1 MNDNSSNDN
10 KSSLDPADRFRKLVG
25 DQDQTT
31 SESEKKTEPS
41 LEDTQ
46 PTKLK
51 SAGQTSP
58 TQPPFLAN
66 NQVTGASKSNGPALL
81 PDDWSSE
88 QTTHSSGAVL
98 PKRVGEVDMEG
109 TQVTPAAPTTHTS
122 LHPNAFRAPE
132 EARQPSTSQQP
143 TTLKPSKRIK
153 PKAAKGS
160 QSKNKKVW
168 GCLLRVLIGILFL
181 GVIILIGIGSIVV
194 YQYVRISANLPSVNE
209 LLQNTSQ
216 FETTTIYDRNNDPIY
231 EIIDPNAGMRTQVN
245 IDQVS
250 PYVILATLATED
262 KNFYNNPGYDLLAIF
277 RALWENYTSGQIVSG
292 ASTITQQL
300 ARMLLLSPDERTQ
313 QTVERKAREI
323 ILAGQITRQYSKDQ
337 ILELYLNEVYYGNL
351 SYGIEA
357 ASETYFHTSASQLT
371 LGEAAFLAGLPQSP
385 SVYDIYTDP
394 EDTLHR
400 TEEIL
405 SLIYQLVQER
415 GGCVDVGPGRKPICL
430 SKQDLTDAANQ
441 IAAYNFQPSTNN
453 MVYPHWVTY
462 IRSLL
467 EQEYGAQTLYHS
479 GFKVYTTLDPQLE
492 DLAQQIVSQQ
502 VNSLSNLHV
511 LDGALVAIQPST
523 GEILAMVGSADF
535 NNAAISGQINMAV
548 QPRQP
553 GSSIK
558 PITYTA
564 AFEKG
569 WTPSTLLWDVP
580 SSFPPSGNPND
591 TNPPYVPVDYDGK
604 FHGPVTVR
612 TALSNSLNIPAVKT
626 LNFVGVYNNPATP
639 NQDSFIS
646 LAERMGI
653 TTLTRNDYGL
663 SLTLGGGDVT
673 LLDLTSAY
681 SIFANSGKRMA
692 PQAILKITDYQGN
705 VIYQYQPPAGEQVI
719 RPEHAYLITSILS
732 DNNARAME
740 FGTNSV
746 LNMPFQVAAKTGT
759 TNDFRDNWT
768 LGYTP
773 DLTVGVWV
781 GNADYTPMVNTTGLT
796 GAAPIWSQFM
806 QAAEMKVS
814 NNNPT
819 PFTRPAGIVDEVICS
834 MSGTQPSSNCPSE
847 RSEVF
852 ASDQPPL
859 PADDDLWKEVQID
872 TWTNLLASSDCSDF
886 TDKKLSLNVSDT
898 SAQDWITNTSDGK
911 AWAENAGFGDSVF
924 FTPSR
929 ACTSS
934 DPHPK
939 IVFVGLSDGQ
949 TITSNPIDIYA
960 VISATDNFK
969 EWRLDYGVGNNPS
982 KWTTL
987 VNNNT
992 AQITTPDKIYTW
1004 DLSSVPT
1011 GTVTLRIVM
1020 TSTKDT
1026 TATRTIRLT
1035 NQSPTPTPTVTAT
1048 ATPTNTPTNTPTE
1061 TPTETLVP
1069 TFVPTYT
1076 LVPSS
1081 TPE

>member
-1 MNDNSSNDN
+1 MNDNPPNDN
-10 KSSLDPADRFRKLVG
+10 NTPFDPADRFRKLVG
-25 DQDQTT
+25 SENQ
-31 SESEKKTEPS
+31 SAGESEKKSDPS

-46 PTKLK
+46 PTKIK
-51 SAGQTSP
+51 STGQTSP
-58 TQPPFLAN
+58 TRPSP
-66 NQVTGASKSNGPALL
+66 VTNDEATAAPKNDAGAQTTSDGWL
-81 PDDWSSE
+81 SE
-88 QTTHSSGAVL
+88 QMTRPSHAVL
-98 PKRVGEVDMEG
+98 PRRVEEIDLEG
-109 TQVTPAAPTTHTS
+109 TQVTPTAPTTRTS
-122 LHPNAFRAPE
+122 LHSEAFRAPE
-132 EARQPSTSQQP
+132 ETNQQGVAQQLN
-143 TTLKPSKRIK
+143 TLKLPRRVK
-153 PKAAKGS
+153 PKAAKSNQNG
-160 QSKNKKVW
+160 NKKTL

-181 GVIILIGIGSIVV
+181 GILVLIGIGSVIV
-194 YQYVRISANLPSVNE
+194 YQYVRISSTLPSVDE
-209 LLQNTSQ
+209 LLQNASQ

-231 EIIDPNAGMRTQVN
+231 EIIDPNAGKRTQVN

-250 PYVILATLATED
+250 PYVILTTLATED
-262 KNFYNNPGYDLLAIF
+262 KDFYNNPGYDLLAIF
-277 RALWENYTSGQIVSG
+277 RALWQNYTSGQIVSG

-300 ARMLLLSPDERTQ
+300 ARALLLSPDERSQ

-337 ILELYLNEVYYGNL
+337 ILDLYLNEIYYGNL

-357 ASETYFHTSASQLT
+357 AAETYFNTSASQLT

-385 SVYDIYTDP
+385 SVYDIYTNPD
-394 EDTLHR
+394 DTLHR

-405 SLIYQLVQER
+405 DLTYQLMQER
-415 GGCVDVGPGRKPICL
+415 GGCVDVGPGRQPICL
-430 SKQDLTDAANQ
+430 TKQDLTDAANQ
-441 IAAYNFQPSTNN
+441 IAAYDFQPPTNN
-453 MVYPHWVTY
+453 MTYPHWVTY

-502 VNSLSNLHV
+502 VSSLSNLHV
-511 LDGALVAIQPST
+511 TDGALVAIQPST

-535 NNAAISGQINMAV
+535 NNAAIAGQINMAI

-569 WTPSTLLWDVP
+569 WTPATLLWDVP

-591 TNPPYVPVDYDGK
+591 TNPAYEPVDYDGK
-604 FHGPVTVR
+604 YHGPVTVR
-612 TALSNSLNIPAVKT
+612 TALANSLNIPAVKT
-626 LNFVGVYNNPATP
+626 LNFVGIYDNPDTP

-653 TTLTRNDYGL
+653 TTLTRDDYGL

-673 LLDLTSAY
+673 PLELTSAY
-681 SIFANSGKRMA
+681 SIFANGGKRVA

-705 VIYQYQPPAGEQVI
+705 VIYQYQPPEGEQVI

-746 LNMPFQVAAKTGT
+746 LNLPFQVAAKTGT

-773 DLTVGVWV
+773 DLAVGVWV
-781 GNADYTPMVNTTGLT
+781 GNADYTSMVNTTGLT

-806 QAAEMKVS
+806 QAAEMKLT

-819 PFTRPAGIVDEVICS
+819 PFTRPAGIVDEVICT
-834 MSGTQPSSNCPSE
+834 MSGTQPSSHCPSE
-847 RSEVF
+847 RTEVF

-859 PADDDLWKEVQID
+859 STDNDLWKEVQID
-872 TWTNLLASSDCSDF
+872 TWTNLLTSPDCNDY
-886 TDKKLSLNVSDT
+886 TATKLSLNVNDSF
-898 SAQDWITNTSDGK
+898 AKDWITDTSEGK
-911 AWAENAGFGDSVF
+911 AWAEDAGFGDSVF

-929 ACTSS
+929 VCTSS
-934 DPHPK
+934 DPRPK
-939 IVFVGLSDGQ
+939 IVFVGPTDGQ
-949 TITSNPIDIYA
+949 TVTSSPVDIFA
-960 VISATDNFK
+960 VISATANFK
-969 EWRLDYGVGNNPS
+969 EWRLDYGAGNSPS
-982 KWTTL
+982 KWINL
-987 VNNNT
+987 VNHNT
-992 AQITTPDKIYTW
+992 NQITDPDKIYTW
-1004 DLSSVPT
+1004 DLSSVPS

-1020 TSTKDT
+1020 TSTKGT
-1026 TATRTIRLT
+1026 TAT
-1035 NQSPTPTPTVTAT
+1035 
-1048 ATPTNTPTNTPTE
+1048 
-1061 TPTETLVP
+1061 
-1069 TFVPTYT
+1069 
-1076 LVPSS
+1076 
-1081 TPE
+1081 